1 MKQALEKRIA
11 QLSEEIQSLDNER
24 RALSKRDAEI
34 EVRLH
39 QVVGA
44 IYEMQQLIA
53 DLDRQPSGPPDS
65 LIELEIPQKKD

>member
-1 MKQALEKRIA
+1 MKQMLEQRIIALSK
-11 QLSEEIQSLDNER
+11 EIQILDDER
-24 RALSKRDAEI
+24 RALAKRDSEI

-65 LIELEIPQKKD
+65 LVELERPAKD